1 MLHKQSYGEELLFLV
16 VDIHIV
22 WRLLIALLLMLVVE
36 FTCKLVLSGTA
47 TLINNSAGF
56 GGYSCSHNNPDP
68 NYFGGGIN
76 MLNGDL
82 YVTGNMLL
90 CYGYIL
96 VVKVGG

>member
-1 MLHKQSYGEELLFLV
+1 MVEKLLFMV
-16 VDIHIV
+16 MDTYIG

-36 FTCKLVLSGTA
+36 FMCKLVISGTT
-47 TLINNSAGF
+47 TLNKNSAGF
-56 GGYSCSHNNPDP
+56 GSYSCSHNNPAP

-82 YVTGNMLL
+82 YVTGSLL
-90 CYGYIL
+90 LSYGYIL